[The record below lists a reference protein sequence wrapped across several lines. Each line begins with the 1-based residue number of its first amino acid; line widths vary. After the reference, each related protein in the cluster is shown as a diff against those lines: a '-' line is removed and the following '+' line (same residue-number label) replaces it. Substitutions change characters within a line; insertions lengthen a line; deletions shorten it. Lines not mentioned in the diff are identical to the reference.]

1 VFIALAQKLSLPL
14 NAPHIPRHSAAILPM
29 RGSPNVA
36 TRHLTPFRFPDIFS
50 GMEKER
56 LIEVL
61 RRVQTRLAY
70 GVKPTVRDAAL
81 TEAEARWMSQ
91 EGLISLGDKKSW
103 NKSAQETT
111 PFEDRYVIFELSD
124 KAKGILI
131 DAGQ

>member
-1 VFIALAQKLSLPL
+1 
-14 NAPHIPRHSAAILPM
+14 
-29 RGSPNVA
+29 
-36 TRHLTPFRFPDIFS
+36 
-50 GMEKER
+50 
-56 LIEVL
+56 
-61 RRVQTRLAY
+61 
-70 GVKPTVRDAAL
+70 
-81 TEAEARWMSQ
+81 MSQ

>member
-1 VFIALAQKLSLPL
+1 
-14 NAPHIPRHSAAILPM
+14 
-29 RGSPNVA
+29 
-36 TRHLTPFRFPDIFS
+36 
-50 GMEKER
+50 MEKER

-70 GVKPTVRDAAL
+70 GVKQTVRDAAL